1 MAQRLLRRICP
12 ECKKPYTPSAAEI
25 KMLRLSP
32 EYLANHQFYKG
43 TGCKKCGH
51 TGYKGRGAI
60 FELLG
65 VSERIG
71 SMIIG
76 RHSSAEIRKAA
87 MEEGMATLRQDG
99 WRKVFSGFTS
109 VEELMR
115 VTEDAK

>member
-1 MAQRLLRRICP
+1 PPQDFV
-12 ECKKPYTPSAAEI
+12 YTPV
-25 KMLRLSP
+25 
-32 EYLANHQFYKG
+32 
-43 TGCKKCGH
+43 GCDACTH

-65 VSERIG
+65 VSEAMG

-76 RHSSAEIRKAA
+76 RRSSAEIRKAA

-99 WRKVFSGFTS
+99 WRKVFNGFTS

>member
-1 MAQRLLRRICP
+1 MGP
-12 ECKKPYTPSAAEI
+12 TPPPPDVYAPKGCEAC
-25 KMLRLSP
+25 
-32 EYLANHQFYKG
+32 AN
-43 TGCKKCGH
+43 